1 MARRAL
7 TPAQAAS
14 VDAVREAI
22 AAERTASAEAQAEAN
37 RLVEQRTREARE
49 RTNAMVY
56 SARQVHHVSVAVLT
70 EEGFGNTNRKNVTD
84 RIAEHGARFSG
95 STEAEQVA
103 AAVVVASGLKV
114 ISAGG
119 EVHVQLDKF
128 TSPDVGTLSGEFI
141 YYEDE
146 GSLLSTSPGEATQAV
161 EDNPLLPY
169 LLWGLPEVQALI

>member
-7 TPAQAAS
+7 TTAQAAS
-14 VDAVREAI
+14 VEAVREAI

-84 RIAEHGARFSG
+84 RIAEHGARFGG

-103 AAVVVASGLKV
+103 AATVVASGLKV

-119 EVHVQLDKF
+119 DVHVMLDKF
-128 TSPDVGTLSGEFI
+128 THDDVGTLSGEYI
-141 YYEDE
+141 YTSGGD
-146 GSLLSTSPGEATQAV
+146 LLSTSPGDATQSV
-161 EDNPLLPY
+161 ELNPLLPY
-169 LLWGLPEVQALI
+169 ILWGLPEVQALT